1 MLSCPCYHRRKHIS
15 DVRYYILDL
24 NRLAMQEIHSHL
36 NLRKFSYSVNF
47 HSIEVLLQTRYIGIS
62 LIYLSRSPNPAQPS
76 QSISKWS
83 IVKSRFCAGAILSK
97 YFQASQKDLPLASL
111 KNAFSIMLRI
121 YRMCFSH
128 FSCLHTHI
136 LVLSG
141 YPHVPE
147 SSGHPVEQLLW

>member
-1 MLSCPCYHRRKHIS
+1 MRMVSH
-15 DVRYYILDL
+15 
-24 NRLAMQEIHSHL
+24 NRLLSVLPYNQHIL
-36 NLRKFSYSVNF
+36 LR
-47 HSIEVLLQTRYIGIS
+47 IL
-62 LIYLSRSPNPAQPS
+62 
-76 QSISKWS
+76 KWS

>member
-111 KNAFSIMLRI
+111 KKMLFLLCCVFIVCVFHIFLVYIHI
-121 YRMCFSH
+121 YLC
-128 FSCLHTHI
+128 CPDI
-136 LVLSG
+136 LMSQNHLDI
-141 YPHVPE
+141 
-147 SSGHPVEQLLW
+147 L